1 MHIHTHYPAACLRC
15 TSARLRVGG
24 GGRAMW
30 VFLGITPP
38 KRGGLERSPLQPHL
52 LPGQV
57 NRHLIDFLA
66 GFARQ
71 RNHSPGDDC
80 SEPHGLW
87 DLVRVDLI
95 PHSRQLEVHF
105 RIELHVGLARLG
117 RHSVEM
123 RCDHVAK
130 RSKVSGEGRGAT
142 RTASCRQILTGI
154 GPMGTLP
161 AQAPRLAVHIPH
173 CGRPAPP
180 GFKAGKSDQCCV

>member
-1 MHIHTHYPAACLRC
+1 MYHLQIASRWRWTGDVGLSRDHTPQKGRFGTIPAPA
-15 TSARLRVGG
+15 
-24 GGRAMW
+24 
-30 VFLGITPP
+30 PP
-38 KRGGLERSPLQPHL
+38 APRSGEPPLD
-52 LPGQV
+52 
-57 NRHLIDFLA
+57 RFSC

-123 RCDHVAK
+123 RCDYVAK

-154 GPMGTLP
+154 RPMGTLP

-173 CGRPAPP
+173 CRRPAPP
-180 GFKAGKSDQCCV
+180 GFKAGKSGQCCI